1 MYLGTG
7 RIEYSDRSRVVAW
20 VDEELSRYYRSLI
33 PKARYVQ
40 PQMYPAHITVVRSYP
55 IEIVPDR
62 TAWGKYEG
70 RAISFDYTG
79 EVLYEYPYY
88 YLEAWSQE
96 LNDIRTELGLPEFRI
111 IGARMLDCFHMTL
124 GNVKRN

>member
-7 RIEYSDRSRVVAW
+7 RIEYSERSRVVAW
-20 VDEELSRYYRSLI
+20 VDNELARYYRSMI

-62 TAWGKYEG
+62 TAWGKHEG
-70 RAISFDYTG
+70 RIINFEYDG
-79 EVLYEYPYY
+79 VVLFEKPYFY
-88 YLEAWSQE
+88 IEAWSEE

-111 IGARMLDCFHMTL
+111 IGARLLDCFHMTL
-124 GNVKRN
+124 GNVK